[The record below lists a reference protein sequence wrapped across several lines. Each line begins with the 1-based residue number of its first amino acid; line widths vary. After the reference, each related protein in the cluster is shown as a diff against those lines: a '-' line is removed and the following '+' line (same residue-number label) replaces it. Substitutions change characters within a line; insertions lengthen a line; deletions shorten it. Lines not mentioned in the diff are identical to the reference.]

1 VSIDEGT
8 KRRLVVGLVT
18 NWVSKLSGSL
28 IQFAQLSVLT
38 HFWSLSLYGNW
49 LIVTSIPTFLSF
61 SNIGFGSVAG
71 NEMTMAE
78 ARGDR
83 ETSLRVF
90 QSCWWLIVLIMVATG
105 ILVAVALTFVPVA
118 TLLAIHEIDQV
129 DAKWIIAYLGTS
141 VMFGQLEQL
150 LQASYRSIGRYSY
163 GTFVKSMISLVAFA
177 AMLVPVV
184 MGHGPRTAALVFA
197 CANVTG
203 TVILAIMVS
212 QQISWI
218 RFGFHYASFAEIKR
232 LAPPAFAFM
241 GFPMGNALNLQGTLQ
256 VVGYA
261 LGADA
266 VAIFATARTVSR
278 IALQMV
284 QMINNTFEPEFSKSF
299 GGGHVDLVRS
309 LHRRACQM
317 GLVIAFGVVATI
329 VLGGPYLLNHV
340 THGKVPPSRELLA
353 ILLLVV
359 IAFSLWNTSST
370 ILTATNQHKRL
381 ATVYVG
387 ATGLTVLA
395 TYIMAKHFGLLGAAA
410 SLLLSELL
418 MNLYVLPA
426 TLRIAHDTFPAF
438 FRSLFQVPPAL
449 HPRALLRRIKR
460 TGRPALES

>member
-1 VSIDEGT
+1 MSIDAGT
-8 KRRLVVGLVT
+8 KRRLFVGLIT
-18 NWVSKLSGSL
+18 NWISKLSSSL
-28 IQFAQLSVLT
+28 IQFAQVSVLT

-90 QSCWWLIVLIMVATG
+90 QSCWWLIVIIMAATG
-105 ILVAVALTFVPVA
+105 VLVAIALAFVPVA
-118 TLLAIHEIDQV
+118 TLLGVHDIDPI
-129 DAKWIIAYLGTS
+129 DAKWIIAYLGAS

-163 GTFVKSMISLVAFA
+163 GTFVKSMISLIAFGG
-177 AMLVPVV
+177 MLVPVAL
-184 MGHGPRTAALVFA
+184 GHGPRTAALVFA

-203 TVILAIMVS
+203 TLTLGLMVRR
-212 QQISWI
+212 QISWI
-218 RFGFHYASFAEIKR
+218 RFGFQYASFAEIKR

-299 GGGHVDLVRS
+299 GAGHVDLVRT
-309 LHRRACQM
+309 LHRRACQA
-317 GLVIAFGVVATI
+317 GLLVAFGVVAVI
-329 VLGGPYLLNHV
+329 VLGGPYLLNHL
-340 THGKVPPSRELLA
+340 THGKVPPSRELLT
-353 ILLLVV
+353 ILLMVV
-359 IAFSLWNTSST
+359 VAFSLWNTSST

-387 ATGLTVLA
+387 ATALTVLA
-395 TYIMAKHFGLLGAAA
+395 TYIMAKYFGLLGAAA
-410 SLLLSELL
+410 SLLLSEFL

-426 TLRIAHDTFPAF
+426 TLRIAQDTFPAF
-438 FRSLFQVPPAL
+438 VRALMQLPPAL
-449 HPRALLRRIKR
+449 HPQALLRRFRRSK
-460 TGRPALES
+460 PALEG